1 MEGKCAG
8 KKERSE
14 EIGGQKISETST
26 KKCENEKEGRA
37 DAGAV
42 PLAAGID
49 HRWLARQRVL
59 LCTAEER
66 KKGRTKGEVQ

>member
-1 MEGKCAG
+1 MCGEKGEIRGDRGAKDLG
-8 KKERSE
+8 NIDKEVRE
-14 EIGGQKISETST
+14 R
-26 KKCENEKEGRA
+26 EGRKGR
-37 DAGAV
+37 AGAV

-66 KKGRTKGEVQ
+66 KKGRTKGEAQ